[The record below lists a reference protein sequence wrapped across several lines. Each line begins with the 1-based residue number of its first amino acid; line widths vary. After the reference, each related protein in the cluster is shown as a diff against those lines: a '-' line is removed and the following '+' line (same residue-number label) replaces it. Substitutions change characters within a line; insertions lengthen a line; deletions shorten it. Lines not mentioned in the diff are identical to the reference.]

1 MQEQSRQPGENKG
14 QPSSRAG
21 LAPFGVKQSRQFIA
35 SKTTGKSECRF
46 PLLAHGQDG
55 HAAESEN
62 QEQVHA

>member
-1 MQEQSRQPGENKG
+1 MWPVPRRTSLDRGEDTT
-14 QPSSRAG
+14 PER
-21 LAPFGVKQSRQFIA
+21 VKQSRQFIA